1 MLSSDMTLTMFPAT
15 SNAEGMD
22 APVASYS
29 RDVRRQLDAF
39 LRDVEG
45 RAYRMTL
52 LQVNDRDEAL
62 DIVQD
67 AMIALVRRYA
77 RRPCEQWPPLFF
89 RILRNRTR
97 DWFRRQAVKRRV
109 MGWLPSGDRVC
120 EASLEAAPAPESHNP
135 LAELSQRAAIEALQ
149 AALSELP
156 ARQRE
161 AFMLR
166 SLEGLDVR
174 ETAIAMQCSQ
184 GSVKTHYS
192 RAVHALRDK
201 LGDHW

>member
-1 MLSSDMTLTMFPAT
+1 MFPAT

-45 RAYRMTL
+45 RAYRLTL
-52 LQVNDRDEAL
+52 LQVKDRDEAL

-120 EASLEAAPAPESHNP
+120 EASLEAAPAPESRNP

-192 RAVHALRDK
+192 RALVRLREII
-201 LGDHW
+201 GDHWHEHS